1 MELHFFHDNIKSK
14 IIITICKLLSLI
26 KYYEYMD
33 KPIKL
38 FLEY

>member
-1 MELHFFHDNIKSK
+1 MIALKVKLYKLIS
-14 IIITICKLLSLI
+14 IYKLLSLI
-26 KYYEYMD
+26 KYYKYMD